1 MNYSESV
8 AYIHSFPRLAKT
20 GDHRRILTLLHA
32 LGDPQKEG
40 HYIHITGTNG
50 KGSTANAIA
59 HVLEAGGLKVGLFT
73 SPFIMRFNERMMI
86 DHKPIPDDELVQAVA
101 VARAALDDLR
111 TAQPDFNVTE
121 FEFVTALA
129 FWYFRQRRVDVAVI
143 EVGIGGDTDSTNV
156 ITPVVSVLTEV
167 ALDHQ
172 KLLGNTI
179 AAIATHKA
187 GIIKPGVPVV
197 TGDLVPE
204 AAAVVAAKTQSTG
217 SQWFRFGRD
226 FTVPKA
232 KLHGWGQRLAYQD
245 EDGSLADLTVPL
257 VGDYQQR
264 NMAIAIKTAKIY
276 AQVTDWPL
284 TARDIR
290 QGLAASRWPAR
301 LEKISDSP
309 FIVLDGAHNPDGI
322 KGLVVALH
330 ELFSGPVTVI
340 AGILADKD
348 YASMADMLTRAFATV
363 YLVPVPGTPRAL
375 PEAGYQRLHEG
386 QLKNSWQAALAA
398 SLDADPDQPIV
409 ITGSLYLAA
418 AARQTLLEGK
428 L

>member
-1 MNYSESV
+1 M
-8 AYIHSFPRLAKT
+8 
-20 GDHRRILTLLHA
+20 
-32 LGDPQKEG
+32 
-40 HYIHITGTNG
+40 
-50 KGSTANAIA
+50 
-59 HVLEAGGLKVGLFT
+59 
-73 SPFIMRFNERMMI
+73 
-86 DHKPIPDDELVQAVA
+86 
-101 VARAALDDLR
+101 
-111 TAQPDFNVTE
+111 
-121 FEFVTALA
+121 
-129 FWYFRQRRVDVAVI
+129 
-143 EVGIGGDTDSTNV
+143 
-156 ITPVVSVLTEV
+156 SVLTEV

-172 KLLGNTI
+172 KLLGDTI
-179 AAIATHKA
+179 TAIATHKA
-187 GIIKPGVPVV
+187 GIIKPRVPVV

-232 KLHGWGQRLAYQD
+232 KLHGWGQRLTYQD

-276 AQVTDWPL
+276 TQVTHWPL
-284 TARDIR
+284 TAHDIR
-290 QGLAASRWPAR
+290 QGIAASRWPAR

-348 YASMADMLTRAFATV
+348 YASMADMLTRAFVTV
-363 YLVPVPGTPRAL
+363 YLVPVPGTPR
-375 PEAGYQRLHEG
+375 
-386 QLKNSWQAALAA
+386 
-398 SLDADPDQPIV
+398 
-409 ITGSLYLAA
+409 IT
-418 AARQTLLEGK
+418 
-428 L
+428 